1 MIKKLKKVGNSG
13 AIIIDK
19 NILELLKLNDDTPL
33 EITTNG
39 DVLVITPIRDKK
51 KQEKLQKNLDFIN
64 NEYGDILKKLAE

>member
-1 MIKKLKKVGNSG
+1 MIKKLKKVGNSR

>member
-1 MIKKLKKVGNSG
+1 MIKKLKKVGNSR

-64 NEYGDILKKLAE
+64 NEYGDI